1 MRFKW
6 DNKKSELVKKGRG
19 VSFEQAQIAVKDALG
34 SDLLNDDPE
43 QYIAVGFSSNGVLIS
58 VIHEFRED
66 EDGIFVWIVTLW
78 KTTKQE
84 KKRYQI

>member
-6 DNKKSELVKKGRG
+6 DQKKSELVEKTRG
-19 VSFEQAQIAVKDALG
+19 VSFEQAQIAIKNAFG
-34 SDLLNDDPE
+34 SGLLNDDPE
-43 QYIAVGFSSNGVLIS
+43 QYVAVGFSSRGVLIS

-78 KTTKQE
+78 KTTKEE
-84 KKRYQI
+84 KRRYQI